1 MALIFPQLQSGA
13 VAQLPLARL
22 ESYRTLR
29 NALSDGSVI
38 QISDT
43 GFEEVGWTLKYSEL
57 NADEVQ
63 ALQSLF
69 QSAAGRLNTFTFVD
83 PSANLLSWSDDL
95 TQAVWTAD
103 PELALT
109 SVGDAFGG
117 TAGTQ
122 IANGSAAVQSISQT
136 TNAPGAL
143 QYCFSAYLRTDMSAA
158 EVTFEIGGT
167 AVLTAAVT
175 GTWQRRQAVATGGTG
190 TQVVF
195 GLALAP
201 GVTVQVCGLQVEAQ
215 PAVGVYKS
223 TTATS
228 SVFTSSRFD
237 QDSMNVTAT
246 DAGLFG
252 CSVRIVS
259 QL

>member
-43 GFEEVGWTLKYSEL
+43 GFEQAGWTLKYSEL
-57 NADEVQ
+57 TADEVQ

-69 QSAAGRLNTFTFVD
+69 QSAEGRLNTFTFVD
-83 PSANLLSWSDDL
+83 PSANLLSWSGQL
-95 TQAVWTAD
+95 TQAVWTVD
-103 PELALT
+103 PQLTLT

-122 IANGSAAVQSISQT
+122 TANGSAAAQSISQT

-158 EVTFEIGGT
+158 EVTFEIGGA
-167 AVLTAAVT
+167 AVLTVSVS
-175 GTWQRRQAVATGGTG
+175 GTWQRWQAVATGGTG
-190 TQVVF
+190 TQLVF
-195 GLALAP
+195 GLAIAP

-215 PAVGVYKS
+215 PAAGVYKS

-228 SVFTSSRFD
+228 GVFTSSRFD

-246 DAGLFG
+246 DAGLFT